1 MLQNCPIDI
10 IDNED
15 INTCLDIL
23 SFNKNDDFN
32 IEGDFSFLIDD
43 KDPSIEK
50 QYTNEAKKENKEND
64 QIKEQSKKHTNETDK
79 PQIKNEKYHMEIK
92 KPKKKEKIFEVKKL
106 NKKEED

>member
-15 INTCLDIL
+15 NNICLDIL

-50 QYTNEAKKENKEND
+50 
-64 QIKEQSKKHTNETDK
+64 
-79 PQIKNEKYHMEIK
+79 
-92 KPKKKEKIFEVKKL
+92 
-106 NKKEED
+106 